1 MRIPPKLA
9 RVRILFF
16 PLYLCHSFVRNP
28 TTKTYICPL
37 TTQDVS
43 MLFFVCQDSL
53 QKVFR
58 WKFPTS
64 FFFPE
69 MSLWFVRRCARA
81 VRYQSQKRRNETTQ
95 KKKMFARFTR
105 STLVVSRVSIRFPVV
120 RVGKYK
126 KWRRNLCFDRYAI
139 GSRRQGSKAQ
149 NKTVTLDS
157 DLSRCVCC
165 DAMQTGFLESGGKK
179 GSFGST

>member
-1 MRIPPKLA
+1 MCRCFFLLSGLA
-9 RVRILFF
+9 AKSF
-16 PLYLCHSFVRNP
+16 PV
-28 TTKTYICPL
+28 
-37 TTQDVS
+37 
-43 MLFFVCQDSL
+43 
-53 QKVFR
+53 KVPHF
-58 WKFPTS
+58 

-126 KWRRNLCFDRYAI
+126 KCRRNLCFDRYAI